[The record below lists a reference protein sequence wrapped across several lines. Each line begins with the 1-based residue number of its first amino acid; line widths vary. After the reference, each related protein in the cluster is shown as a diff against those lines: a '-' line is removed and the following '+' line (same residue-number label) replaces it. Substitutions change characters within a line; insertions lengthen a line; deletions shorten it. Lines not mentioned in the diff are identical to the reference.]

1 MKDHNKK
8 QPIKNLG
15 DIIRKNAISKKDFI
29 SRISQYKNVKYFE
42 MVFKK
47 EKENLYFCAVCNV
60 EDFKED
66 MPKKPFDPDQFTKDL
81 ILNVKVM
88 IQNEIF
94 PILEKIENR
103 LDKIEA
109 RLDKV
114 EARLDKVEARLD
126 KVEKDITEIKKDV
139 AMLKSFRIKDIEE
152 YNKNMAN
159 N

>member
-15 DIIRKNAISKKDFI
+15 DIIRKNTISKKDFI

-47 EKENLYFCAVCNV
+47 EKENLYFCAVCSG

-66 MPKKPFDPDQFTKDL
+66 MPKKQPFDPDKFTKDL
-81 ILNVKVM
+81 ILNVK
-88 IQNEIF
+88 NEIF

-114 EARLDKVEARLD
+114 E
-126 KVEKDITEIKKDV
+126 KDITEIKKDV
-139 AMLKSFRIKDIEE
+139 AMLKSFHIKDIEE

>member
-15 DIIRKNAISKKDFI
+15 DIIRKNTISKKDFI
-29 SRISQYKNVKYFE
+29 LRISQYKNVKYFE
-42 MVFKK
+42 MFFKK

-66 MPKKPFDPDQFTKDL
+66 MPKKPFDPDQFAKDL

-126 KVEKDITEIKKDV
+126 KVEKDIIEIKKDV
-139 AMLKSFRIKDIEE
+139 AMLKSFHIKDIEE

>member
-66 MPKKPFDPDQFTKDL
+66 MPKKPFDPDQFAKDL

-94 PILEKIENR
+94 PI
-103 LDKIEA
+103 
-109 RLDKV
+109 
-114 EARLDKVEARLD
+114 
-126 KVEKDITEIKKDV
+126 EKDITEIKKDV
-139 AMLKSFRIKDIEE
+139 AMLKSFHIKDIEE

>member
-1 MKDHNKK
+1 
-8 QPIKNLG
+8 
-15 DIIRKNAISKKDFI
+15 
-29 SRISQYKNVKYFE
+29 

-66 MPKKPFDPDQFTKDL
+66 MSKKPFDPDQFTKDL

-139 AMLKSFRIKDIEE
+139 AMLKSFHIKDIEE

>member
-1 MKDHNKK
+1 
-8 QPIKNLG
+8 
-15 DIIRKNAISKKDFI
+15 
-29 SRISQYKNVKYFE
+29 

-139 AMLKSFRIKDIEE
+139 AMLKSFHIKDIEE

>member
-15 DIIRKNAISKKDFI
+15 DIIRKNTILKKDFI
-29 SRISQYKNVKYFE
+29 SRISQYNNVKYFE

-47 EKENLYFCAVCNV
+47 EKENLYFCAVCSG

-66 MPKKPFDPDQFTKDL
+66 MPKKQPFDPDKFAKDL
-81 ILNVKVM
+81 ILNVKSM

-94 PILEKIENR
+94 PILEKI
-103 LDKIEA
+103 
-109 RLDKV
+109 

-139 AMLKSFRIKDIEE
+139 AMLKSFHIKDIEE

>member
-1 MKDHNKK
+1 MEDHNKK

-15 DIIRKNAISKKDFI
+15 DIIRKNTISKKDFI

-47 EKENLYFCAVCNV
+47 EKENLYFCAVCSG

-66 MPKKPFDPDQFTKDL
+66 MPKKQPFDPDQFTKNL
-81 ILNVKVM
+81 ILSVKVM

-114 EARLDKVEARLD
+114 EARLDKVE
-126 KVEKDITEIKKDV
+126 KDITEIKKDV
-139 AMLKSFRIKDIEE
+139 AMLKSFHIKDIEE
-152 YNKNMAN
+152 YNKNMVN

>member
-1 MKDHNKK
+1 
-8 QPIKNLG
+8 
-15 DIIRKNAISKKDFI
+15 
-29 SRISQYKNVKYFE
+29 

-66 MPKKPFDPDQFTKDL
+66 MPKKPFDPDQFAKDL

-94 PILEKIENR
+94 PIFEKIENR
-103 LDKIEA
+103 LDKI
-109 RLDKV
+109 
-114 EARLDKVEARLD
+114 EARLD

-139 AMLKSFRIKDIEE
+139 AMLKSFHIKDIEE

>member
-1 MKDHNKK
+1 
-8 QPIKNLG
+8 
-15 DIIRKNAISKKDFI
+15 
-29 SRISQYKNVKYFE
+29 

-94 PILEKIENR
+94 PRFEKIENR
-103 LDKIEA
+103 LDKI
-109 RLDKV
+109 
-114 EARLDKVEARLD
+114 EARLD

-139 AMLKSFRIKDIEE
+139 AMLKSFHIKDIEE

>member
-1 MKDHNKK
+1 
-8 QPIKNLG
+8 
-15 DIIRKNAISKKDFI
+15 
-29 SRISQYKNVKYFE
+29 

-114 EARLDKVEARLD
+114 EARLDKVE
-126 KVEKDITEIKKDV
+126 KDITEIKKDV
-139 AMLKSFRIKDIEE
+139 AMLKSFHIKDIEE

>member
-15 DIIRKNAISKKDFI
+15 DIIRKNTISKKDFI

-47 EKENLYFCAVCNV
+47 EKENLYFRAVCNV

-94 PILEKIENR
+94 PRFEKIENR
-103 LDKIEA
+103 LDKN
-109 RLDKV
+109 
-114 EARLDKVEARLD
+114 EARLD

-139 AMLKSFRIKDIEE
+139 AMLKSFHIKDIEE

>member
-1 MKDHNKK
+1 
-8 QPIKNLG
+8 
-15 DIIRKNAISKKDFI
+15 
-29 SRISQYKNVKYFE
+29 

-66 MPKKPFDPDQFTKDL
+66 MSKKPFDPDQFTKDL

-114 EARLDKVEARLD
+114 EARLDKVE
-126 KVEKDITEIKKDV
+126 KDITEIKKDV
-139 AMLKSFRIKDIEE
+139 AMLKSFHIKDIEE

>member
-1 MKDHNKK
+1 
-8 QPIKNLG
+8 
-15 DIIRKNAISKKDFI
+15 
-29 SRISQYKNVKYFE
+29 

-60 EDFKED
+60 GDFKED
-66 MPKKPFDPDQFTKDL
+66 MPKKPFDPDQFAKDL

-114 EARLDKVEARLD
+114 EARLDKVE
-126 KVEKDITEIKKDV
+126 KDITEIKKDV
-139 AMLKSFRIKDIEE
+139 AMLKSFHIKDIEE